1 MRRLIFLTQKL
12 DPDDPVLGATVPM
25 VRALARRVDE
35 LVVLCDS
42 AANGA
47 VAANVRVNEFGAATQ
62 AGRGLRFEAALARE
76 LRPRPLAVVAHMV
89 PLYALLAA
97 PLVRPLGIPL
107 VLWYTHW
114 KAHGVLRAA
123 VRVATSV
130 VSVDRTSF
138 PLASAKLRPIG
149 HGIDVDEL
157 PCAGGSATDGPL
169 RALVI
174 GRYSPTKGLD
184 ETVRGFRLAL
194 ERGLD
199 GRLELRGPAT
209 PGVEQDE
216 KGRLVALV
224 DDDRI
229 VVGGPVPRSE
239 IPALLAR
246 ADVLINN
253 HRAADKVVYEAAA
266 ACVPVLAS
274 SEAFSGFLPD
284 ELRFDSSET
293 LADRLLSLDRRRRP
307 ELREAVARSHSVD
320 TWAEGILS
328 AAEQS

>member
-1 MRRLIFLTQKL
+1 MSRLIFITQKL

-35 LVVLCDS
+35 VVVLCD
-42 AANGA
+42 AAVRDA
-47 VAANVRVNEFGAATQ
+47 VAANVRVHEFAAATQ
-62 AGRGLRFEAALARE
+62 LGRGLRFEAALAQE

-89 PLYALLAA
+89 PLYAVLAA

-123 VRVATSV
+123 ERVSTAV

-138 PLASAKLRPIG
+138 PFASAKLRAIG

-157 PCAGGSATDGPL
+157 ACVDGARPEGPL
-169 RALVI
+169 QAVVI
-174 GRYSPTKGLD
+174 GRYAPTKGL
-184 ETVRGFRLAL
+184 EEIVRGFRLAL

-199 GRLELRGPAT
+199 ARLELRGPA
-209 PGVEQDE
+209 GSAAEQDV
-216 KGRLVALV
+216 KGRLVASV
-224 DDDRI
+224 DDARV

-239 IPALLAR
+239 IAGVLAR
-246 ADVLINN
+246 ADVVINN

-266 ACVPVLAS
+266 ACIPVLAS
-274 SEAFSGFLPD
+274 SEAFRGFLPD
-284 ELRFDSSET
+284 ELRFDSDES
-293 LADRLLSLDRRRRP
+293 LAERLLTLDRRRRP

-328 AAEQS
+328 AARG